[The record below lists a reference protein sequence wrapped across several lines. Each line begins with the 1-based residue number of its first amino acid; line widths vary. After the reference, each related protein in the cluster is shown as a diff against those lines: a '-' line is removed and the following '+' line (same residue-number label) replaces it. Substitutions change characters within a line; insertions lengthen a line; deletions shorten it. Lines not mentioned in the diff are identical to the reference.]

1 MRQQTAPPPVAPVEE
16 PADPPADEVVVSAH
30 GVGKRFDIYPN
41 DRSRFFELVGNRT
54 HHVEH
59 WALRGL
65 SFQVRRGRAF
75 GVVGSNG
82 AGKSTLL
89 RLLAGI
95 TEPSEGTVAVYG
107 RMATLLDLGVGFHDT
122 FTGRENI
129 QLTCSLLGMHA
140 EKIEARIPEIIRF
153 AELGDFIDYPVR
165 TYSTGMHMRLG
176 FAVST
181 TVPADII
188 LMDEW
193 LSVGDSDFLIKAEKR
208 LHDYIQKSS
217 ILVLASHSEDLISKL
232 TNQTLRLEHQT

>member
-1 MRQQTAPPPVAPVEE
+1 MAHIKLDQASVEI
-16 PADPPADEVVVSAH
+16 PIYSNHNRSIKNSLLKNFTKDKVLPHSVKALNNITLDLKDGDRL
-30 GVGKRFDIYPN
+30 GVMGP
-41 DRSRFFELVGNRT
+41 
-54 HHVEH
+54 
-59 WALRGL
+59 
-65 SFQVRRGRAF
+65 
-75 GVVGSNG
+75 NG

-89 RLLAGI
+89 RTLAGVYHPTSGSI
-95 TEPSEGTVAVYG
+95 DVSGSIASLIDISLGMDSE
-107 RMATLLDLGVGFHDT
+107 ATGY
-122 FTGRENI
+122 ENI
-129 QLTCSLLGMHA
+129 RMRAIMMGM
-140 EKIEARIPEIIRF
+140 KLKQIKLIEDEIADF
-153 AELGDFIDYPVR
+153 TELGKFLELPIR

>member
-1 MRQQTAPPPVAPVEE
+1 MAHIKLDQASVEI
-16 PADPPADEVVVSAH
+16 PIYSNHNRSIKNSLLKNLTKDKVLPHSVKALNNITLVLKDGDRL
-30 GVGKRFDIYPN
+30 GVMGP
-41 DRSRFFELVGNRT
+41 
-54 HHVEH
+54 
-59 WALRGL
+59 
-65 SFQVRRGRAF
+65 
-75 GVVGSNG
+75 NG

-89 RLLAGI
+89 RTLAGVYHPTSGSI
-95 TEPSEGTVAVYG
+95 DVSGSIASLIDISLGMDSE
-107 RMATLLDLGVGFHDT
+107 ATGY
-122 FTGRENI
+122 ENI
-129 QLTCSLLGMHA
+129 RMRGIMMGMKLKQIKTIEEEMA
-140 EKIEARIPEIIRF
+140 EF
-153 AELGDFIDYPVR
+153 TELGKFLELPIR

>member
-1 MRQQTAPPPVAPVEE
+1 MAHIKLDQASVEI
-16 PADPPADEVVVSAH
+16 PIYSNHNRSIKNSFLKKLTKDKVLPHSVKALNNISLQLKDGDRL
-30 GVGKRFDIYPN
+30 GVMGP
-41 DRSRFFELVGNRT
+41 
-54 HHVEH
+54 
-59 WALRGL
+59 
-65 SFQVRRGRAF
+65 
-75 GVVGSNG
+75 NG

-89 RLLAGI
+89 RTLAGVYHPTSGSI
-95 TEPSEGTVAVYG
+95 DVSGSIASLIDISLGMDSE
-107 RMATLLDLGVGFHDT
+107 ATGY
-122 FTGRENI
+122 ENI
-129 QLTCSLLGMHA
+129 RMRAIMMGMKLKQIKTIEEEIA
-140 EKIEARIPEIIRF
+140 EF
-153 AELGDFIDYPVR
+153 TELGKFLELPIR

-217 ILVLASHSEDLISKL
+217 ILVIASHSEDLISKL